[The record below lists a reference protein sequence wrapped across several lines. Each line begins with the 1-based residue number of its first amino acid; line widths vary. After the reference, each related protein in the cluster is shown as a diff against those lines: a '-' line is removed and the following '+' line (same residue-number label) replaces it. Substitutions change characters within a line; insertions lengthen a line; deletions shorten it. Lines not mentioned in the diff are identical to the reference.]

1 MLACRTV
8 SNPIFANVPMTDLSS
23 HVDRLLNEAF
33 RGFQSAGGE
42 VPVPYGTAKPFPAL
56 NMWHDET
63 AFHIEAELP
72 GFSMNDVEINLKGR
86 ELTLNATRNTD
97 STVQNAEF
105 LRRER
110 ASGTFSR
117 TVRLP
122 VGVDADK
129 VSAKLT
135 SGVLTITLPKAAEVL
150 PRKINVTVS

>member
-8 SNPIFANVPMTDLSS
+8 SNPVFANVPMTDLSS

-33 RGFQSAGGE
+33 RGFAGGE

-56 NMWHDET
+56 NMWHDES

-97 STVQNAEF
+97 STTQNAEF

-122 VGVDADK
+122 VSVDADK

-150 PRKINVTVS
+150 PRKINVTVA